1 MTEADVRDKH
11 LILFGDPGSNSWITK
26 ALPDLPVNW
35 TPDDVSIYED
45 TYPAQHHAPVFIC
58 ASPLA
63 TNRYLVINSGHTFH
77 EKEFAAFNYLLFPR
91 LGDWA
96 MLKILPGS
104 DQWHPTSSVFPEEV
118 MRAGYFDETWENHS
132 IVKP

>member
-1 MTEADVRDKH
+1 MSQLALKIIREEHAALSAMLRSLALMIERGPGDQPERFFDVLRAM
-11 LILFGDPGSNSWITK
+11 LFYIDEFP
-26 ALPDLPVNW
+26 
-35 TPDDVSIYED
+35 ERM
-45 TYPAQHHAPVFIC
+45 HHP
-58 ASPLA
+58 
-63 TNRYLVINSGHTFH
+63 
-77 EKEFAAFNYLLFPR
+77 KESDLLFPR